1 MMYSKGQGG
10 IELRKG
16 SHVRGVRIDYEKRS
30 NKIKLRK
37 KECRGMSM
45 DVEEEEVCE
54 VRALKK

>member
-1 MMYSKGQGG
+1 M
-10 IELRKG
+10 
-16 SHVRGVRIDYEKRS
+16 RGVRIDYEKGS